1 MDSTTARTTFR
12 PTDRPREGR
21 RHDEAMRRWVKQVK
35 GLVERVWQRW
45 VPRRA
50 IHDIA
55 IRRLSAAEV
64 DAVQRAIP
72 APLVSPYSSSLQE
85 QAGGDLDILVAWYRG
100 VPIGIGFVGWR
111 RQHAPQITQRWR
123 DIPEIY
129 RLFVPLRYR
138 SLGVGSRLMDEMES
152 LAAAR
157 GCEAIGLGVSHGNPR
172 ARALYERRGY
182 DADAVE
188 FLNEYAVVDRQGR
201 SQTISDR
208 SVYLV
213 KRVHGKSAAGCTA
226 SRNEDSPRR
235 ALETWCR

>member
-1 MDSTTARTTFR
+1 MR
-12 PTDRPREGR
+12 PAERPRDGL
-21 RHDEAMRRWVKQVK
+21 RHIEHMRWLVRQSKA
-35 GLVERVWQRW
+35 LVEWCWQRW

-50 IHDIA
+50 IDDIG
-55 IRRLSAAEV
+55 IRRLIAAEV
-64 DAVQRAIP
+64 DAVQRALP

-85 QAGGDLDILVAWYRG
+85 QADGDLDILVAWYRG
-100 VPIGIGFVGWR
+100 VPIGIGFIGWR
-111 RQHAPQITQRWR
+111 RLHAPQIAQRWR
-123 DIPEIY
+123 NIPEIY

-157 GCEAIGLGVSHGNPR
+157 ACEAIGLGVSHGNPR
-172 ARALYERRGY
+172 ARMLYERRGY

-201 SQTISDR
+201 SQTIRDR

-213 KRVHGKSAAGCTA
+213 KRLRSEAAPHGQT
-226 SRNEDSPRR
+226 SREETGQRR
-235 ALETWCR
+235 ALESWCR